1 MAEKMVEKGYVCR
14 ESGFTTQGRREVE
27 IGTRLLGN
35 DKNNVIVDK
44 VLSYFWSL
52 SSSYFLSLYSKFK
65 VFVTYFGT
73 K

>member
-27 IGTRLLGN
+27 IGTRLLGD

-44 VLSYFWSL
+44 VLSYF
-52 SSSYFLSLYSKFK
+52 
-65 VFVTYFGT
+65 
-73 K
+73 